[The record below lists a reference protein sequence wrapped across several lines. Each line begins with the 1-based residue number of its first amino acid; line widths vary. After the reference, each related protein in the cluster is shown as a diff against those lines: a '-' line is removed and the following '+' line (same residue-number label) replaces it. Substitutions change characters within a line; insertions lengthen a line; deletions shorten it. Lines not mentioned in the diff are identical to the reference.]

1 MKLTPITLLFVLFCL
16 LFIVLTVSRFRR
28 DTIGIR
34 AALLWVTLWF
44 FIGLFSLFP
53 SILDWIVR
61 FAQME
66 VRIFFV
72 LVVAVF
78 MLFALVFNISSRLD
92 KTERNIGKL
101 VQELALLNQS
111 LANKDKQTSETH

>member
-1 MKLTPITLLFVLFCL
+1 MKLTPITILFVLFCV
-16 LFIVLTVSRFRR
+16 LFIALTVSRFRR

-111 LANKDKQTSETH
+111 LANKDKQTSETL